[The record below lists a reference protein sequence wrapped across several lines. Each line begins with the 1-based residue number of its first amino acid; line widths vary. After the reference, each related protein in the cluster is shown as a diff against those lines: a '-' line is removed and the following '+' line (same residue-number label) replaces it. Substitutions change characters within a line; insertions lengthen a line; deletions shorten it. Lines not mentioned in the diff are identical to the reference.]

1 MFYEGDILGIHI
13 EPTSKCN
20 AKCPRNVHGSSHLN
34 KVKLNI
40 LNKNPVEYN
49 AIS

>member
-20 AKCPRNVHGSSHLN
+20 AKCP
-34 KVKLNI
+34 
-40 LNKNPVEYN
+40 VEYN